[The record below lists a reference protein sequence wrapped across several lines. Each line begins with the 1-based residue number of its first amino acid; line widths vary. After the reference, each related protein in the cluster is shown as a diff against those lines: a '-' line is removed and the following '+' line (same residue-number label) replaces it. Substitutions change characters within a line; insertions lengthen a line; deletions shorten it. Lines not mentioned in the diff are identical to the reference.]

1 MTREGAIATVTG
13 LAWLV
18 SILLSALSTGAAP
31 PQKAAPAPA
40 EPEPGLFAEAYLHE
54 LDHLHAAIS
63 AAHLETRPGA
73 ASSDLEECWSIW
85 NTGPHDRRD

>member
-1 MTREGAIATVTG
+1 MTLEASVAAVTG

-18 SILLSALSTGAAP
+18 SICLSVLFTGAGP
-31 PQKAAPAPA
+31 GPKAAPAPP

-73 ASSDLEECWSIW
+73 ASMDLEECWSIW
-85 NTGPHDRRD
+85 NTGPHERRD